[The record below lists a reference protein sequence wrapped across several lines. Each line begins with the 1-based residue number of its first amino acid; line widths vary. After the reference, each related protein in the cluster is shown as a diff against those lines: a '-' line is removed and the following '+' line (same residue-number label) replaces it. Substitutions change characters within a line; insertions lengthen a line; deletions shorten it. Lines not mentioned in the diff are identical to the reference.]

1 MTKIKILV
9 AGHGGQGVL
18 LLSDYI
24 AYTAMLDG
32 KHVAYTPSYGPETR
46 GGKAKCYVVVSDEEV
61 DNPIV
66 EEPDVEIVMNQPSMD
81 FLSYLRPDGLF
92 IYNKSLVDAAPDRDD
107 VKTFGLPATEIADN
121 LKFEIPK
128 GAVADT
134 KMFANAVM
142 FGAFIELC
150 APKTGDE
157 VIKESL
163 KHLLGGK
170 KEELTALNYLGLTRG
185 REFVRAN
192 PEEESSAKGPFHR
205 IPAWAGQ

>member
-1 MTKIKILV
+1 
-9 AGHGGQGVL
+9 

-46 GGKAKCYVVVSDEEV
+46 GGKAKCYVVMSDEEV

-81 FLSYLRPDGLF
+81 FLNYLRPDGLF

-107 VKTFGLPATEIADN
+107 VKTFGIPATEIADK
-121 LKFEIPK
+121 LKFEIPQ

-150 APKTGDE
+150 APKMDDE
-157 VIKESL
+157 VIKKSL

-170 KEELTALNYLGLTRG
+170 KEELTTLNYLGLTRG
-185 REFVRAN
+185 REFIRAN
-192 PEEESSAKGPFHR
+192 PEEESSTKGPFHC
-205 IPAWAGQ
+205 IPTWAAQ